1 MDDNP
6 LKARCGPVS
15 TPPSF
20 YLGDI
25 RVTLLDGGHLW
36 LDGGAMFGII
46 PKPVWSRLTEVDELN
61 RIPLAMTC
69 LLVETAGR
77 RLLIETG
84 AGEPGKYSDKERGF
98 FRFGPHWIVDSLHAA
113 GVEPGAIDY
122 VILTHLHFDH
132 AGGGT
137 VADGGGGYRPTFPNA
152 RYVVQRGEW
161 EDAVGGH
168 AVMTATYRPENLAPL
183 EAAGVL
189 SLVEGEAEIVPGV
202 RVRPLPGHTRHQ
214 QGVILSGGGR
224 CAVQPGD
231 LMPTAAHVGLRYNM
245 AYDLLPHENMLT
257 KEGLLEAGSDQG
269 WTLLLGQDPR
279 QVAWSVSRNPTAG
292 YAVSPG

>member
-1 MDDNP
+1 MDTSQ
-6 LKARCGPVS
+6 LKARSGPLAH
-15 TPPSF
+15 PPCLR
-20 YLGDI
+20 LGDLV
-25 RVTLLDGGHLW
+25 VTALDGGHVW

-46 PKPVWSRLTEVDELN
+46 PKPVWSKLTEVDEVN

-69 LLVETAGR
+69 LLVETAGK

-84 AGEPGKYSDKERGF
+84 AGAQSKYGEKERGF
-98 FRFGPHWIVDSLHAA
+98 FRFSPHWLVDSLHAA
-113 GVEPGAIDY
+113 GVEREAIDY

-137 VADGGGGYRPTFPNA
+137 MADGHSGLCPTFPNA

-161 EDAVGGH
+161 EDALAGH

-189 SLVEGEAEIVPGV
+189 SLVEGEAEIIPGV
-202 RVRPLPGHTRHQ
+202 RVRPMPGHTRHQ

-231 LMPTAAHVGLRYNM
+231 LMPTSAHVGLRYNM

-257 KEGLLEAGSDQG
+257 KEGLLESGSDEG

-279 QVAWSVSRNPTAG
+279 HVAWGVMRDPIAR
-292 YAVSPG
+292 YVLSPA